1 MKILVAVKRVID
13 YNVQIR
19 VKDDNSG
26 IVTENVKM
34 STNPPD
40 DNAIEEAVK
49 IKEAGKATEI
59 VAITIGDD
67 KAQETVRKAL
77 AVGADRG
84 IHVKADGII
93 EPLAVSKILKAVVE
107 KEKPDLVFMGKQA
120 IDDDCNQTGQMLAAL
135 LNWPQATFASKI
147 EIKDKSLEVTR
158 EVDEG
163 LETIEVN
170 VPAIVTCDLRLNEPR
185 YASLPNI
192 MKAKKKPLDQKSATE
207 LGIDTKPKNKQIKVE
222 KTTNGDRVSIAS
234 AILNDRDEPI
244 GAVELTGVW
253 EKLRWV
259 KKRERLGKA
268 VQAISTSISTNLKN
282 KSLS

>member
-13 YNVQIR
+13 YNVQVR
-19 VKDDNSG
+19 VKEDGSG
-26 IVTENVKM
+26 VVTDNVKM
-34 STNPPD
+34 SSNPPD

-59 VAITIGDD
+59 IAITVGEE
-67 KAQETVRKAL
+67 KSQETVRKAL

-84 IHVKADGII
+84 ILIKTEGIV
-93 EPLAVSKILKAVVE
+93 EPLAVAKALQKIVE

-120 IDDDCNQTGQMLAAL
+120 IDDDCNQTGQMLSAL

-147 EIKDKSLEVTR
+147 DVKDNTLEVTR

-170 VPAIVTCDLRLNEPR
+170 LPAIVTCDLRLNEPR

-192 MKAKKKPLDQKSATE
+192 MKAKKKPLEILTAVD
-207 LGIDTKPKNKQIKVE
+207 LGVDTTPRVQQIKVE
-222 KTTNGDRVSIAS
+222 EPPKRKAGIKVASVAELVS
-234 AILNDRDEPI
+234 
-244 GAVELTGVW
+244 
-253 EKLRWV
+253 K
-259 KKRERLGKA
+259 
-268 VQAISTSISTNLKN
+268 LKN
-282 KSLS
+282 EAKVI

>member
-19 VKDDNSG
+19 VKEDKSG

-34 STNPPD
+34 STKPPD

-135 LNWPQATFASKI
+135 LKWPQATFASKI
-147 EIKDKSLEVTR
+147 DVKDKSLEVTR
-158 EVDEG
+158 EIDEG

-170 VPAIVTCDLRLNEPR
+170 IPAIVTCDLRLNEPR

-192 MKAKKKPLDQKSATE
+192 MKAKKKPIEQLNASD
-207 LGIDTKPKNKQIKVE
+207 LGVDTKPRIEQIKVE
-222 KTTNGDRVSIAS
+222 EPPKRKAGIKVAS
-234 AILNDRDEPI
+234 
-244 GAVELTGVW
+244 VEEL
-253 EKLRWV
+253 
-259 KKRERLGKA
+259 
-268 VQAISTSISTNLKN
+268 VQKLKN
-282 KSLS
+282 EAKVI

>member
-13 YNVQIR
+13 YNVKVR
-19 VKDDNSG
+19 VKDDG
-26 IVTENVKM
+26 TGVVTDNVKM

-49 IKEAGKATEI
+49 IKESGKAKEV

-84 IHVKADGII
+84 IHVKVDGIV
-93 EPLAVSKILKAVVE
+93 EPLAVSKILKKIVE
-107 KEKPDLVFMGKQA
+107 KENPDLVFMGKQA
-120 IDDDCNQTGQMLAAL
+120 IDDDCNQTGQMLAAI

-147 EIKDKSLEVTR
+147 DVKEKSLEVTR
-158 EVDEG
+158 EIDEG

-170 VPAIVTCDLRLNEPR
+170 IPAIVTCDLRLNEPR

-192 MKAKKKPLDQKSATE
+192 MKSKKKPLEQLNASD
-207 LGIDTKPKNKQIKVE
+207 LGVDTKARIEQIKVE
-222 KTTNGDRVSIAS
+222 EPPKRKAGIKVASVS
-234 AILNDRDEPI
+234 
-244 GAVELTGVW
+244 EL
-253 EKLRWV
+253 
-259 KKRERLGKA
+259 
-268 VQAISTSISTNLKN
+268 VQKLKN
-282 KSLS
+282 EAKVI

>member
-19 VKDDNSG
+19 IKEDASG
-26 IVTENVKM
+26 VVTDNVKM

-49 IKEAGKATEI
+49 IKEAGKATEV
-59 VAITIGDD
+59 VAITIGEE

-84 IHVKADGII
+84 IHVKVDSNL
-93 EPLAVSKILKAVVE
+93 EPLAVSKILQKIVD

-120 IDDDCNQTGQMLAAL
+120 IDDDCNQTGQMLSAL

-147 EIKDKSLEVTR
+147 EVKEKSLEVTR
-158 EVDEG
+158 EIDEG
-163 LETIEVN
+163 LETIEIN

-192 MKAKKKPLDQKSATE
+192 MKAKKKPIEEISAAD
-207 LGIDTKPKNKQIKVE
+207 LGVDTAPRVEQIKVE
-222 KTTNGDRVSIAS
+222 
-234 AILNDRDEPI
+234 EPPKRKAGI
-244 GAVELTGVW
+244 KVANVAEL
-253 EKLRWV
+253 
-259 KKRERLGKA
+259 
-268 VQAISTSISTNLKN
+268 VQKLKN
-282 KSLS
+282 EAKVI